1 MQSENLVPVPN
12 GSSSR
17 SNWNAS
23 GGQRAGS
30 SCHISQKCR
39 SQRQPR
45 RSSIVA
51 NPSTTR
57 TLSLA
62 ISQAIV
68 TQQPCLILLI
78 ASPVQPLTTP
88 TSLLCLSYAV
98 AAHQWMLILISLS
111 SAGHPDTQF
120 QRRHLLAHCSS
131 RQGHCFDPTGRASS
145 GQTCC

>member
-23 GGQRAGS
+23 GGQRPGS

-39 SQRQPR
+39 SQRKPR

-57 TLSLA
+57 TLSGYLPGYCYPAAAPLDLA
-62 ISQAIV
+62 HC
-68 TQQPCLILLI
+68 QPS
-78 ASPVQPLTTP
+78 AAPYHPP
-88 TSLLCLSYAV
+88 LLCLSYAV

>member
-17 SNWNAS
+17 SNWNACR
-23 GGQRAGS
+23 GQRPGS

-57 TLSLA
+57 TLSGYLPGYCYPAAASLDLA
-62 ISQAIV
+62 HC
-68 TQQPCLILLI
+68 QPCV
-78 ASPVQPLTTP
+78 ARCHPP
-88 TSLLCLSYAV
+88 LLCLSYAV